1 MDWPTIINAIWVIL
15 TILLPAGSLV
25 IVIKIL
31 KAIKETSDVGTTVY
45 KAWED
50 EKITQEEIDQILQ
63 EINEAKGAWADV
75 FAGKKGLP
83 QG

>member
-1 MDWPTIINAIWVIL
+1 MDWVTIINVVWMVL
-15 TILLPAGSLV
+15 TVVLPAGALAV
-25 IVIKIL
+25 ILKVL

-50 EKITQEEIDQILQ
+50 QNITQEEMDAIIK

-75 FAGKKGLP
+75 FAGKRGAA
-83 QG
+83 